1 MIRKLIGSMLLAG
14 LAGCGTVRDL
24 PSGYALDTEDTQ
36 GLAIVSLTLSGKPL
50 AEVAGFEYRV
60 RPAPVGVG
68 GAVRTKP
75 RFGSAR
81 EHARWAAEG
90 GARRAAPRMTV
101 VVKGPTSTEALD
113 VIESGEVVGRA
124 AALRLP
130 AGSYEFYTWRIVR
143 PGDYGAEELSPQH
156 AMAYRF
162 EVTAGRAS
170 YVGRLNLHI
179 TDRGSYQLTADDQ
192 ADRDVAL
199 VAQKLPFLSA
209 ANIVHQPGELRR

>member
-14 LAGCGTVRDL
+14 LAGCGTARDL
-24 PSGYALDTEDTQ
+24 PSGYALDNQDTQ
-36 GLAIVSLTLSGKPL
+36 GLAIVSLTLLGKPL
-50 AEVAGFEYRV
+50 AEVSSFEYRV
-60 RPAPVGVG
+60 RMPVEVAE
-68 GAVRTKP
+68 AVRTKP

-81 EHARWAAEG
+81 EHARWVAEG
-90 GARRAAPRMTV
+90 GAWRAAPRMTV
-101 VVKGPTSTEALD
+101 VVKGPTSAEALD
-113 VIESGEVVGRA
+113 VIESGEAVGRA

-130 AGSYEFYTWRIVR
+130 AGSYEFYTWKIVR
-143 PGDYGAEELSPQH
+143 PRSYGAEELSPQH

-162 EVTAGRAS
+162 EVTAGRTS